1 MLVKNILDNI
11 LWILDATIFRFIV
24 EHPYMTIA
32 FIAVINFFY
41 RLDEWNVGW

>member
-1 MLVKNILDNI
+1 MQQIIDETLH
-11 LWILDATIFRFIV
+11 ILDATVFRFIV

-32 FIAVINFFY
+32 LIAVVNFFY